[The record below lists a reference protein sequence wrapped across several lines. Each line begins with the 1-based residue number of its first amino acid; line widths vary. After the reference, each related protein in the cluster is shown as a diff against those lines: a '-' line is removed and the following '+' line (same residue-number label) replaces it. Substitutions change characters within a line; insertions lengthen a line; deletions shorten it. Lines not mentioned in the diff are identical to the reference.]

1 MTTSQ
6 PLLIVFC
13 GPNGGGKSTFRR
25 IALENILIP
34 FVNADEIALHEFG
47 PKEAA
52 ARSYEAAQIAEA
64 VRLELFGARHS
75 FSYETVLSDPHGAKV
90 DFLRQAKESGYYVV
104 AHFIGLDSAEHSK
117 ARVIQRVN
125 SGGHDVPDE
134 KIAGRFPRVIE
145 NLRRL
150 LDVPDEL
157 AIYDNTSSTTP
168 FRVIAKLERGTL
180 LEISSNLPDWA
191 LSLNLIAR
199 QTAQT
204 RILP

>member
-1 MTTSQ
+1 MKNTQ
-6 PLLIVFC
+6 PFLIVFC
-13 GPNGGGKSTFRR
+13 GPNGAGKSTLRR
-25 IALENILIP
+25 IAFADIPLP
-34 FVNADEIALHEFG
+34 FVNADEIALKEFG
-47 PKEAA
+47 ETEAA

-64 VRLELFGARHS
+64 VRLELFAARRS
-75 FSYETVLSDPHGAKV
+75 FSFETVLSDPHGAKV
-90 DFLRQAKESGYYVV
+90 DFLRQAKASGYCVIV
-104 AHFIGLDSAEHSK
+104 HFIGLESAEYSK

-157 AIYDNTSSTTP
+157 IIYDNTSSATP

-180 LEISSNLPDWA
+180 IEISSNLPDWVLA
-191 LSLNLIAR
+191 SNLIAR

>member
-1 MTTSQ
+1 MKTPN

-13 GPNGGGKSTFRR
+13 GPNGAGKSTFRR
-25 IALENILIP
+25 IALENIAIP

-47 PKEAA
+47 SEEAA
-52 ARSYEAAQIAEA
+52 TRSYEAAQIAEA
-64 VRLELFGARHS
+64 VRLELFGARRS
-75 FSYETVLSDPHGAKV
+75 FSFETVLSDPHGAKV
-90 DFLRQAKESGYYVV
+90 DFLRQARESGYYVV
-104 AHFIGLDSAEHSK
+104 AHFIGLDSADHSK

-125 SGGHDVPDE
+125 SGGHDVPDD
-134 KIAGRFPRVIE
+134 KIAGRFQRVIE

-157 AIYDNTSSTTP
+157 IIYDNTSSKTP

-180 LEISSNLPDWA
+180 IEISSDLPDWVV
-191 LSLNLIAR
+191 SSNLIAR